1 MQETRAGMT
10 TVRNSRC
17 RAVTKG
23 MEKGRGLV
31 LEDDVPREV

>member
-1 MQETRAGMT
+1 MM

-23 MEKGRGLV
+23 MEQGRSLV
-31 LEDDVPREV
+31 LEDDVSRQV